1 MQENI
6 PEMNAAMICKFC
18 VKTFTF
24 LMHIYKFYGEKGIIV
39 YSAMEL
45 KGIY

>member
-1 MQENI
+1 
-6 PEMNAAMICKFC
+6 MNAAAAFNKFF

-24 LMHIYKFYGEKGIIV
+24 LMHVYKFYGEKGIIV
-39 YSAMEL
+39 YSDMEL